1 MNAPPTPT
9 ETSAAELNAAEAAK
23 RSQLQREKPLVHA
36 KILRYAEKVAR
47 GESIAILQ
55 FQYDYTCNF
64 KCEHCSAD
72 NFMLKTAR
80 EKKADTR
87 RYFTLADVR
96 ELFRQADEMGL
107 ANTTITGGEPLVYP
121 DLDQLVEAIDP
132 SRFYIALDT
141 NGWHLDLKRARHL
154 KSIGVDKIQP
164 SLDSII
170 PEEHDAFRGKK
181 GAHARVMRAI
191 DAGLEAGLNVMLQT
205 VIWKERLYSQEF
217 IDYLEFAKSKGIG
230 TYVSLAKPVGCWE
243 NKFDHLCGDD
253 DIRFLEDLEKRYNV
267 FTHLTPGYGI
277 DVGCIAVKRM
287 VSITKYG
294 DIMPCPYTFTSLG
307 NVFEQPLKDIID
319 AGLQIRYFSFA
330 NKQTCLVGNK
340 DDPFIGR
347 YMVKM
352 YGKRDHPVPYQEVFD
367 PEDLAK

>member
-1 MNAPPTPT
+1 MTTRSPPPAQ
-9 ETSAAELNAAEAAK
+9 SNVLNTAEAGK
-23 RSQLQREKPLVHA
+23 RAQLQREKPLVHA
-36 KILRYAEKVAR
+36 KIVRYSEKVAR

-64 KCEHCSAD
+64 KCTHCSAD
-72 NFMLKTAR
+72 NFMVKTAKA
-80 EKKADTR
+80 KKADTR

-96 ELFRQADEMGL
+96 ELYRQADEMGL

-132 SRFYIALDT
+132 SRFYIAMDT
-141 NGWHLDLKRARHL
+141 NGWYLDAKRAHHL

-164 SLDSII
+164 SLDSIY
-170 PEEHDAFRGKK
+170 PEEHDAFRRKK

-205 VIWKERLYSQEF
+205 VIWKDRLYSQEF
-217 IDYLEFAKSKGIG
+217 VDYLEFAKTKGIG

-243 NKFDHLCGDD
+243 NQFDQLCGDE
-253 DIRFLEDLEKRYNV
+253 DIKYLESLEKQYNV

-307 NVFEQPLKDIID
+307 NFFEQPLREIID
-319 AGLQIRYFSFA
+319 AGLKVRHFSFA
-330 NKQTCLVGNK
+330 NKLTCIVGNK
-340 DDPFIGR
+340 DDPFIDK
-347 YMVKM
+347 YVVKM
-352 YGKRDHPVPYQEVFD
+352 YGKRDHPIPYREVFD
-367 PEDLAK
+367 PEDIES